1 MFVRVLR
8 DGNPEFSIT
17 DREIKEA
24 LTIFCQEYELSI
36 RGIDIILTDSASQTK
51 HNTFLLNHQYD
62 TDVITQERKTPM
74 GLHLELY
81 INGTKVFLEDNERP
95 NSYILRMVFH
105 GLLHVVGYTD
115 GSEREKGIMH
125 LEENRLL
132 ELFHVEHKADRYD
145 G

>member
-1 MFVRVLR
+1 MFVRALR

-17 DREIKEA
+17 DRAIKGA

-51 HNTFLLNHQYD
+51 HNAALLNHQYD
-62 TDVITQERKTPM
+62 TDVITQERETPM

-95 NSYILRMVFH
+95 MSYILRMVFH

-115 GSEREKGIMH
+115 GSEKEKRIMH

-132 ELFHVEHKADRYD
+132 ELFHVEHKNQSL
-145 G
+145 

>member
-17 DREIKEA
+17 VREIKDA

-51 HNTFLLNHQYD
+51 HNTSLLNHQYD

-74 GLHLELY
+74 GLHL
-81 INGTKVFLEDNERP
+81 
-95 NSYILRMVFH
+95 
-105 GLLHVVGYTD
+105 
-115 GSEREKGIMH
+115 
-125 LEENRLL
+125 
-132 ELFHVEHKADRYD
+132 
-145 G
+145 